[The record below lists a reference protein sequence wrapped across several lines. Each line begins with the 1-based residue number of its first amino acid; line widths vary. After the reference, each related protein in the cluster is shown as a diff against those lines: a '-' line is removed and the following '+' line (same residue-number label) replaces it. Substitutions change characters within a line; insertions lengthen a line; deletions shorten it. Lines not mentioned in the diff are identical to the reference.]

1 MLIAICI
8 ALGIEAATIL
18 LVLVVLVLVKRIKT
32 VRHPAVFKAR
42 VRLVDGQFPGVS
54 AEWKKG
60 YAAWVTNVLTL
71 RKGIGLNIADVLPT
85 TTLLHI
91 RDATSGEAESLRLG
105 DNPAIATLSLST
117 GARIDLA
124 VAAEQRAVGLK
135 PYEAQA
141 EQPAPNAAAPPV
153 PIEAE
158 QPISGE
164 AVKPAG

>member
-18 LVLVVLVLVKRIKT
+18 LLLVVLVLVKRIKT
-32 VRHPAVFKAR
+32 VRHPAVFKVR
-42 VRLVDGQFPGVS
+42 VRLVEGHFPGVS

-71 RKGIGLNIADVLPT
+71 RKGIGLNISDVLPT
-85 TTLLHI
+85 TTLVHI

-141 EQPAPNAAAPPV
+141 AQPASRSSVRPASLETEQPA
-153 PIEAE
+153 
-158 QPISGE
+158 SGE
-164 AVKPAG
+164 AATSAG